1 MPIDVAALRRDLLD
15 WVRDWHAGA
24 ADVDLDAGTN
34 LLAAGLLDS
43 MGLVGLVSYLEERAD
58 ADFDFG
64 TFDAAGD
71 VSVDGLIAHCVG
83 TGVSAE

>member
-1 MPIDVAALRRDLLD
+1 MALDMAALRRDLLD
-15 WVRDWHAGA
+15 WVLDWHKGA
-24 ADVDLDAGTN
+24 EVEVDAGTN

-64 TFDAAGD
+64 TFDAGGD
-71 VSVDGLIAHCVG
+71 VSVDGLIGHLLG